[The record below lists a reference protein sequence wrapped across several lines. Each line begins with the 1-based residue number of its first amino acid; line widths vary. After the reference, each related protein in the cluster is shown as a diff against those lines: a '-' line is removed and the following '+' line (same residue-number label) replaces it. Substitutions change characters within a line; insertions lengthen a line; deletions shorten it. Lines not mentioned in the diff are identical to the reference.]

1 MFILIM
7 ILHDFV
13 FPSLLG
19 YIYEFVHIYYT
30 FSPQIAV
37 NML

>member
-1 MFILIM
+1 MFIFIM
-7 ILHDFV
+7 ILHEFV

-19 YIYEFVHIYYT
+19 YIYEFVYIYYT
-30 FSPQIAV
+30 LSPQIAV